1 MAPSARGN
9 SWNIYIFI
17 YIWCLMLEYIDFAIM
32 TTDAFFHSNRS
43 IVLQIGRQARGQ
55 MDTVGFLKLA
65 VIIIR

>member
-1 MAPSARGN
+1 
-9 SWNIYIFI
+9 
-17 YIWCLMLEYIDFAIM
+17 MLEYIDFAIM

-43 IVLQIGRQARGQ
+43 IVLQIGRQAGGQ